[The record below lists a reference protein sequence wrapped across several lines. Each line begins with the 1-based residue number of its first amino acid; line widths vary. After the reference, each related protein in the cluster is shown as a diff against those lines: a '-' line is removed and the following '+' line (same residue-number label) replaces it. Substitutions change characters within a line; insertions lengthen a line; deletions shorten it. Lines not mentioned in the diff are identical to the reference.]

1 MPLHPQA
8 RITVELTSTRPT
20 PFDAEWDYSL
30 SEMDE
35 LGSEFI
41 EQELRDLFGASLD
54 SITVTATHSLVEPAA
69 A

>member
-20 PFDAEWDYSL
+20 PFDPEWDSL

-35 LGSEFI
+35 LGSAFI
-41 EQELRDLFGASLD
+41 EAELSNLFGKSLD